1 MYRLLRFFMQ
11 KSERTHVAA
20 PPSQIEPAALG
31 FDLGY
36 LLSGIY
42 RVGIIKTTVS

>member
-1 MYRLLRFFMQ
+1 MDRLLRFFIQ
-11 KSERTHVAA
+11 KSKRAHVAA
-20 PPSQIEPAALG
+20 PPLQIDPIALG